1 MKQWKIYAMLL
12 SVMFFWG
19 ANVPILKYLV
29 AEVPPVTL
37 TGFRILVAG
46 IVVIL
51 ILWKMKLIRKPF
63 KHEWKY
69 IFLGTITNVVGH
81 HYFLNMG
88 LSITSGTHGGLILG
102 TGPIL
107 TAISAAIIL
116 KYFPTKVQWIGL
128 LLGLAGLSLAV
139 LVGSE
144 TQGAN
149 IGDFYVFLAIL
160 AQVLSYMV
168 ISKAARTLNPLL
180 MTAYMML
187 IGAPIIILISFI
199 QEPGA
204 ILAFGET
211 TQMFWWLFI
220 ASAIICTAIGHL
232 MYNYAVGQAGPT
244 KAAIFMNFNPLF
256 AMILS
261 AIFLGE
267 ILNYRH
273 FLGFILIV
281 AGVMLGSGA
290 AEDMWKK
297 HKAKKVTSE

>member
-12 SVMFFWG
+12 LVMFFWG

-139 LVGSE
+139 LVGGE

-149 IGDFYVFLAIL
+149 IGDFYVFLAIF

-211 TQMFWWLFI
+211 TQKFWWLFI
-220 ASAIICTAIGHL
+220 ASAIVCTAIGHL

-273 FLGFILIV
+273 FLGLILIV

-297 HKAKKVTSE
+297 HKAKKE

>member
-139 LVGSE
+139 LVGGE

-149 IGDFYVFLAIL
+149 IGDFYVFLAIF

-220 ASAIICTAIGHL
+220 ASAIVCTAIGHL

-297 HKAKKVTSE
+297 HKAKKE

>member
-1 MKQWKIYAMLL
+1 MKKWKIYTMLL
-12 SVMFFWG
+12 LVMFFWG

-107 TAISAAIIL
+107 TAIAAAIIL

-149 IGDFYVFLAIL
+149 IGDFYVFLAIF

-211 TQMFWWLFI
+211 TQKFWWLFI
-220 ASAIICTAIGHL
+220 TSAIVCTAIGHL

-273 FLGFILIV
+273 FLGLILIV

-290 AEDMWKK
+290 AEDMWEK
-297 HKAKKVTSE
+297 HKAKKNNPK

>member
-1 MKQWKIYAMLL
+1 MKQWKIYTMLL
-12 SVMFFWG
+12 LVMFFWG

-139 LVGSE
+139 LVGGE

-149 IGDFYVFLAIL
+149 IGDFYVFLAIF

-211 TQMFWWLFI
+211 TQKFWWLFI
-220 ASAIICTAIGHL
+220 ASAIVCTAIGHL

-273 FLGFILIV
+273 FLGLILIV

-297 HKAKKVTSE
+297 HKAKKE

>member
-12 SVMFFWG
+12 LVMFFWG

-139 LVGSE
+139 LVGGE

-149 IGDFYVFLAIL
+149 IGDFYVFLAIF

-211 TQMFWWLFI
+211 IKSFGGYSLHRQL
-220 ASAIICTAIGHL
+220 
-232 MYNYAVGQAGPT
+232 YAPQLV
-244 KAAIFMNFNPLF
+244 I
-256 AMILS
+256 
-261 AIFLGE
+261 
-267 ILNYRH
+267 
-273 FLGFILIV
+273 
-281 AGVMLGSGA
+281 
-290 AEDMWKK
+290 
-297 HKAKKVTSE
+297 

>member
-1 MKQWKIYAMLL
+1 MKQWKIYTMLL
-12 SVMFFWG
+12 LVMFFWG

-149 IGDFYVFLAIL
+149 IGDFYVFLAIF

-211 TQMFWWLFI
+211 TQKFWWLFI
-220 ASAIICTAIGHL
+220 ASAIVCTAIGHL

-273 FLGFILIV
+273 FLGLILIV

-297 HKAKKVTSE
+297 HKVKKE